1 MNSSSEGA
9 GLSTAPV
16 NMHDSLL
23 EQFAGRLQ
31 SILSESSAKG
41 ENVALMM
48 VHAAAIDRVD
58 AREGYPAGSSLS
70 ERIAG
75 ILRTKVL
82 RKRDEIE
89 SLARD
94 EYICILPGVPSREIA
109 MLAAQRVMAF
119 LGAAPL
125 ELRQTT
131 EFADAAV
138 GIAMFPEHGQDA
150 AALLQRAKH
159 ALLTAR
165 GHIDRIWIYEPL
177 EGGIAADQSQYV
189 VRMVDALEHN
199 SLALHYMPQICLR
212 TGKLTGAEALLRWN
226 DEIMGQVAP
235 HEAVQAAESSG
246 LMDRLSQWVITSAV
260 QQCAQFRMIDPEFK
274 VSINLS
280 PSNLHE
286 PDLPLYI
293 DRALRTWG
301 VDGSNLSIEI
311 TESAMITNQAAANEI
326 LRELKS
332 YGLRISVDDFGT
344 GYSSM
349 YYLANMPL
357 DELKIDQS
365 FVNSMLEAPNSAK
378 IVRSL
383 IELAHNLELSV
394 VAEGVES
401 EEIMT
406 TLAHLGCDQAQ
417 GYHIGAAVPAAELAV
432 RLRRQ
437 AQQN

>member
-1 MNSSSEGA
+1 
-9 GLSTAPV
+9 
-16 NMHDSLL
+16 MHDSLL
-23 EQFAGRLQ
+23 EKFAGRLQ
-31 SILSESSAKG
+31 SILSEASAKG

-48 VHAAAIDRVD
+48 VHAAAIGRTD
-58 AREGYPAGSSLS
+58 AREGYRAGSSLS
-70 ERIAG
+70 ERIAAV
-75 ILRTKVL
+75 LRTKVL

-89 SLARD
+89 ILARD
-94 EYICILPGVPSREIA
+94 EYACILPGVPSTEIA

-138 GIAMFPEHGQDA
+138 GIAMFPAHGQDA

-159 ALLTAR
+159 ALLAAR
-165 GHIDRIWIYEPL
+165 GQIDRIRIYEPL
-177 EGGIAADQSQYV
+177 ESGIVADHSQYV
-189 VRMVDALEHN
+189 ARMIEAIERN
-199 SLALHYMPQICLR
+199 SLSLHYMPQACLR
-212 TGKLTGAEALLRWN
+212 TGKLTGAEALLRWT
-226 DEIMGQVAP
+226 DEVIGPVAP
-235 HEAVQAAESSG
+235 HEAVQAAEASG

-260 QQCAQFRMIDPEFK
+260 QQCAQFRDINSQFT

-301 VDGSNLSIEI
+301 VDSRNLSIEI

-332 YGLRISVDDFGT
+332 YGLRLSVDDFGT

-349 YYLANMPL
+349 YYLANLPL

-365 FVNSMLEAPNSAK
+365 FVRGMLESPNNAK

-383 IELAHNLELSV
+383 IDLAHNLELSV

-401 EEIMT
+401 EEIMAA
-406 TLAHLGCDQAQ
+406 LAHLGCDHAQ
-417 GYHIGAAVPAAELAV
+417 GYHIGAAMPAMELAV
-432 RLRRQ
+432 RLRQQ
-437 AQQN
+437 ATQI

>member
-1 MNSSSEGA
+1 
-9 GLSTAPV
+9 
-16 NMHDSLL
+16 MHDSLL
-23 EQFAGRLQ
+23 ERFSGRLQ
-31 SILSESSAKG
+31 SILSEASAKG

-48 VHAAAIDRVD
+48 VHAAAIDRTD
-58 AREGYPAGSSLS
+58 AREGYQAGSSLS
-70 ERIAG
+70 EQIAA

-89 SLARD
+89 ILARD
-94 EYICILPGVPSREIA
+94 EYICILPGVPSTEIA

-165 GHIDRIWIYEPL
+165 GRIDRICIYQPL
-177 EGGIAADQSQYV
+177 EGGLGNDHSQYV
-189 VRMVDALEHN
+189 GRMIEAIERN
-199 SLALHYMPQICLR
+199 SLSLHYMPQVCLR
-212 TGKLTGAEALLRWN
+212 TGRLTGAEALLRWT
-226 DEIMGQVAP
+226 DEVIGQVAP
-235 HEAVQAAESSG
+235 HEAVQAAEASG

-260 QQCAQFRMIDPEFK
+260 QQCAQFREIDPNFK

-311 TESAMITNQAAANEI
+311 TESAMITNQTAANEI

-332 YGLRISVDDFGT
+332 YGLRLSVDDFGT

-349 YYLANMPL
+349 YYLANLPL

-365 FVNSMLEAPNSAK
+365 FVRGMLEAPNNAK

-383 IELAHNLELSV
+383 IDLAHNLELSV

-401 EEIMT
+401 EEIMAA
-406 TLAHLGCDQAQ
+406 LAHLGCDQAQ
-417 GYHIGAAVPAAELAV
+417 GYHIGAAMPATELAA
-432 RLRRQ
+432 RLKQQ
-437 AQQN
+437 AAQTPAVGTSG